1 MLRYL
6 LLSLALLVHTTAAAS
21 LRAAGAGANV
31 HRRLDDEDDEN
42 ETIPFFTAVNLN
54 LNNAAF
60 TALSTVMI
68 TAFAVAAVLTSQFL
82 RGH

>member
-21 LRAAGAGANV
+21 LRAAGGANV